1 MVMYNPQADN
11 LVHDQNRWRHDVGNT
26 LTVISAR
33 TRLQQRITLRSSG
46 LTDQERTRTLTN
58 LDAVLA
64 AVEGLEVQLEALL
77 RTGHASMDVLPAEEP
92 S

>member
-1 MVMYNPQADN
+1 MVMYDPQADN
-11 LVHDQNRWRHDVGNT
+11 FVHDQNRWRHDVGNT

-33 TRLQQRITLRSSG
+33 TRLQQRMTLRASG

-58 LDAVLA
+58 LEAVLD

-77 RTGHASMDVLPAEEP
+77 RTGHASPSELPLEEP

>member
-1 MVMYNPQADN
+1 MHNPQTDHLA
-11 LVHDQNRWRHDVGNT
+11 HDPDRWRHDLGNT

-33 TRLQQRITLRSSG
+33 ARLQHRMTLRSSN
-46 LTDQERTRTLTN
+46 LTDLERTQSLTN

-64 AVEGLEVQLEALL
+64 AVEGLTIQIDGML
-77 RTGHASMDVLPAEEP
+77 RACPAHEPPSEEP

>member
-1 MVMYNPQADN
+1 MVMHNPQADHAAHN
-11 LVHDQNRWRHDVGNT
+11 QNRWRHDLGNT

-33 TRLQQRITLRSSG
+33 TRLQQRMTLRASG

-58 LDAVLA
+58 LEAVLA

-77 RTGHASMDVLPAEEP
+77 RTGHVPQGESP
-92 S
+92 SKAPS